1 MVFIQLN
8 AKDFYCWGVTNKK
21 LIFVFILRSQ
31 ISKLFL
37 HYRKKVIK
45 FRVFYLLFCLYLKFA
60 LKFHQVTYFY
70 PNSEFNPINKIFT
83 NELWVLAHI

>member
-1 MVFIQLN
+1 MQIN

-21 LIFVFILRSQ
+21 SFFVFILISQ

-45 FRVFYLLFCLYLKFA
+45 F
-60 LKFHQVTYFY
+60 
-70 PNSEFNPINKIFT
+70 
-83 NELWVLAHI
+83 

>member
-1 MVFIQLN
+1 MHLN

-21 LIFVFILRSQ
+21 IIFVFILRSQ

-45 FRVFYLLFCLYLKFA
+45 FRVFNLLFLLYLK
-60 LKFHQVTYFY
+60 LSIKFQSMAFL
-70 PNSEFNPINKIFT
+70 PEFFIIS
-83 NELWVLAHI
+83 I